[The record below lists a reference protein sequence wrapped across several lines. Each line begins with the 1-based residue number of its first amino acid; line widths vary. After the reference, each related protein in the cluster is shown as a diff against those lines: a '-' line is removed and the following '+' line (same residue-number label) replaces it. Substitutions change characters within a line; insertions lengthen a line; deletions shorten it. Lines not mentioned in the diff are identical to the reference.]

1 MPAEGLYVHIARI
14 ATIYYFSFFVII
26 MPLLSKFEK
35 VSDLPSS
42 ISAAVLSKN
51 LTRILRQKVMQ
62 NKFILL
68 FFLFFF
74 IPPLSVK
81 PATSNI
87 ELMEQ
92 NWPFNG
98 VFGRFDKTALQRG
111 FKVYREVCSA
121 CHGIRHVSF
130 RDLHQ
135 IGFSNDEIKAIAGEY
150 ELTDG
155 PNDEGEMFQRD
166 ALPSD
171 KFVGPYANEN
181 EARVANNGA
190 YPPDL
195 SLIVKARAGGADY
208 VYSLLNGYKE
218 FPDDIE
224 ANDGMYFN
232 IFYPGNQI
240 AMSSPIMD
248 EIVEY
253 DDGTEATHSQIAKDV
268 TAFLAWTAEPELEQ
282 RKSLG
287 VKTIFFLVLIT
298 IMLLGVKRKI
308 WKDVE

>member
-1 MPAEGLYVHIARI
+1 
-14 ATIYYFSFFVII
+14 
-26 MPLLSKFEK
+26 
-35 VSDLPSS
+35 
-42 ISAAVLSKN
+42 
-51 LTRILRQKVMQ
+51 
-62 NKFILL
+62 
-68 FFLFFF
+68 
-74 IPPLSVK
+74 
-81 PATSNI
+81 
-87 ELMEQ
+87 
-92 NWPFNG
+92 
-98 VFGRFDKTALQRG
+98 
-111 FKVYREVCSA
+111 
-121 CHGIRHVSF
+121 
-130 RDLHQ
+130 
-135 IGFSNDEIKAIAGEY
+135 
-150 ELTDG
+150 
-155 PNDEGEMFQRD
+155 MFQRD

-298 IMLLGVKRKI
+298 IMLLGVKEKFG
-308 WKDVE
+308 KMLNKL

>member
-1 MPAEGLYVHIARI
+1 
-14 ATIYYFSFFVII
+14 
-26 MPLLSKFEK
+26 
-35 VSDLPSS
+35 
-42 ISAAVLSKN
+42 
-51 LTRILRQKVMQ
+51 MQ

-68 FFLFFF
+68 FFLFFLVS
-74 IPPLSVK
+74 PLSVK